1 MLGGKIEKISAE
13 KKNKRLFQHLPFWG
27 NFKLAKYLI

>member
-13 KKNKRLFQHLPFWG
+13 KKTNVYSNICPFEGILSWQ
-27 NFKLAKYLI
+27 NI